1 MRSRKDGGPIQISDY
16 QGKIGEKNWLG
27 SKDSN
32 LDCMILNQGLVK
44 AGMAWQEGQ
53 NPRLRQENITSR
65 SSA

>member
-1 MRSRKDGGPIQISDY
+1 
-16 QGKIGEKNWLG
+16 
-27 SKDSN
+27 
-32 LDCMILNQGLVK
+32 MILNQGLVK